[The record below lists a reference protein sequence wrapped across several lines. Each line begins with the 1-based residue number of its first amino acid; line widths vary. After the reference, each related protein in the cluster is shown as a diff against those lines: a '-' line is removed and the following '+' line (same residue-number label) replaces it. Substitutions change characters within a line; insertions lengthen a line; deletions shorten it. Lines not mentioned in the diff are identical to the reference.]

1 MKIKEKPTALKL
13 IAAVLSFLII
23 SSVLPYFAVT
33 ASAAITPSTPQ
44 KDTDGV
50 YQIGTAAELYGF
62 AQLVNGGNTDQ
73 NTKAVLTADITVNKN
88 LLSSLE
94 FDENNNVTNG
104 DNFVSWTPIGNNS
117 NKYTG
122 TFDGQGH
129 TISGLY
135 FNAPIT
141 DYVGLFGFLE
151 SGEIKNV
158 GVIDSYFNGHWRV
171 GGVCGCNRGTIT
183 GCYNAGTVSGSG
195 YVGGVCGYNSS
206 NGKITGCYNTGTVSG
221 YERVGG
227 VCGLNYS
234 ITATITGCYTNSDTK
249 SVCGGGSGTEKDCA
263 VKTDAEFKDGTVCL
277 LLNTALIN
285 AKSDVRF
292 YLGVKSPEL
301 IHAPQLVDGVYQIGT
316 AAELYGFAQL
326 VNRGGTDQNTK
337 AVLTADIV
345 VNKDVLKDDGNLADD
360 TSAFTSWTPIGYYDS
375 LFESVNYSGTFDGQ
389 NHTISGLYFNNRSTD
404 FVGLFGCLGSGGEI
418 KNVGVI
424 DSYISGSDTIGGIC
438 GDNKGVITGCYNTG
452 TVSGSG
458 SAVGGVCGINI
469 GKITGCYNTGTV
481 SGTGSSGLY
490 IGGVC
495 GYNKNEGKITGCYN
509 TGTVSGTGSSGLYT
523 GGVCGYNKNEGKITG
538 CYTNNG
544 GVCGTNEGGTISSD
558 CTEHKDADFA
568 DGTVCKLLNTALQN
582 ANSDVRF
589 CQRIDTDASP
599 LLTYQ
604 FESIDEHTATY
615 TFDNNTFK
623 ATCLCGK
630 KSKTMELTLTTE
642 KTVVANGEEN
652 TLTAILSCYD
662 NETVTY
668 KWYQNDALI
677 ENATS
682 NTYKMPTGLPLG
694 TYTYKVQATMEDV
707 GTIKQS
713 VSVFVDNDPPT
724 GEISI
729 GTHTWTELLSNITF
743 DLFFKEAQTVTI
755 TASDNSG
762 EDVKIEYLLSHK
774 ELTAEELANEAF
786 IPYSD
791 TFSIDPD
798 NEYVIYARI
807 TDESGNVAYISTN
820 GIVLDSVV
828 PLIFGIE
835 NGKTYCEEQ
844 TFTVT
849 EDYLESVTVNGTPAT
864 LDESNQFTLKP
875 AEGTQ
880 EIVVTDKAGNVSAEM
895 IVTVN
900 NGHTDKNPKDHKCD
914 ICGENVG
921 THEDIDNDHKCDYG
935 CAETIGEHKDEDND
949 HKCDYGCA
957 EAIGEHKALDGKH
970 TCDYCGK
977 EMTTCEDENPKDHKC
992 DICGENVGTHEDIDK
1007 DHKCDYGCAEAIGE
1021 HKALDGKHT
1030 CDYCGKEM
1038 TTCEDENPKDHK
1050 CDICGENVGTHEDK
1064 DNDHKCD
1071 YCGETM
1077 SVCLGDVNGDGK
1089 VNIKDAT
1096 EIQKATAMLVALAD
1110 ENRKAAD
1117 VNDDGNVN
1125 VKDATAIQKHIAYIE
1140 TGYKIGE
1147 YILLSQ

>member
-263 VKTDAEFKDGTVCL
+263 VKTDAEFKDGTVCV

-452 TVSGSG
+452 RVSGTGNNVGGVCGDNKGVITGCYNTGTVSGSG

-469 GKITGCYNTGTV
+469 
-481 SGTGSSGLY
+481 
-490 IGGVC
+490 
-495 GYNKNEGKITGCYN
+495 GKITGCYN

-992 DICGENVGTHEDIDK
+992 DICGENVGTHED
-1007 DHKCDYGCAEAIGE
+1007 
-1021 HKALDGKHT
+1021 
-1030 CDYCGKEM
+1030 
-1038 TTCEDENPKDHK
+1038 
-1050 CDICGENVGTHEDK
+1050 K

>member
-263 VKTDAEFKDGTVCL
+263 VKTDAEFKDGTVCV

-452 TVSGSG
+452 RVSGTGNNVGGVCGDNKGVITGCYNTGTVSGSG

-490 IGGVC
+490 I
-495 GYNKNEGKITGCYN
+495 
-509 TGTVSGTGSSGLYT
+509 

-992 DICGENVGTHEDIDK
+992 DICGENVGTHED
-1007 DHKCDYGCAEAIGE
+1007 
-1021 HKALDGKHT
+1021 
-1030 CDYCGKEM
+1030 
-1038 TTCEDENPKDHK
+1038 
-1050 CDICGENVGTHEDK
+1050 K